1 MKWSFRDKYATKNQ
15 QQKQQKKRKREKTW
29 SQYQSEV
36 NILIWEIEI
45 EKELF
50 NLISRKNIIK
60 IYNFFVSHLSQI
72 ILKWDKEN

>member
-15 QQKQQKKRKREKTW
+15 QQKQQKKEKTW

-36 NILIWEIEI
+36 NILIREI